1 MKEQILQELKEL
13 NITENSLSD
22 TELDHRR
29 ADALLCMLLIHLG
42 HKDVVEEF
50 EKLNKWYA

>member
-1 MKEQILQELKEL
+1 MKEEILQELKEL
-13 NITENSLSD
+13 NIIESSMRD

-50 EKLNKWYA
+50 EKLHKWYA

>member
-1 MKEQILQELKEL
+1 MKEEILQELKEL
-13 NITENSLSD
+13 NIIESSMRD
-22 TELDHRR
+22 TELNHRR

-50 EKLNKWYA
+50 